1 MPLGLSIPTCLAHAQ
16 WLVQWWLVQWSE
28 ASPPIAPP
36 GWLVWL
42 STPRDPPL
50 LVLLILV
57 LLAFGLGLAARR
69 R

>member
-1 MPLGLSIPTCLAHAQ
+1 LSIPTCLAHAQ
-16 WLVQWWLVQWSE
+16 WLVQWWR
-28 ASPPIAPP
+28 AIAPP

-50 LVLLILV
+50 LVLLVLV

>member
-1 MPLGLSIPTCLAHAQ
+1 VVRGLAADRPAGLARLA
-16 WLVQWWLVQWSE
+16 
-28 ASPPIAPP
+28 
-36 GWLVWL
+36 G
-42 STPRDPPL
+42 TPRDPPL